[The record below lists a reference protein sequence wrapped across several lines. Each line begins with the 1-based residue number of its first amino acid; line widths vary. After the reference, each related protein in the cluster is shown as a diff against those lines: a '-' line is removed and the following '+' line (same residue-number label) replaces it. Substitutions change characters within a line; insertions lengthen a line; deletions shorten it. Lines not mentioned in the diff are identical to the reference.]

1 MNRFRKLAYVVLA
14 SGSLAGLLLFA
25 VQHFTIF
32 PLIQKAEVYE
42 AAAEKSDTHHHS
54 DEGWRP
60 ADGFE
65 RTSLTALTTVVTAI
79 GFAAVLFGMAGAG
92 AIKLSWRKGLLWGLA
107 AFVCVDLAPALGLP
121 PQPPGAAVAD
131 LYSRQEWWILTVIS
145 TAVGLW
151 LLLNR
156 RRPVAVRLIGVLPVI
171 LPHAIGAPV
180 AQGSSAVPVTLSHEF
195 ALISILTTGLFWL
208 ALGTVGGLFY
218 ARSGYVEAQERI
230 S

>member
-1 MNRFRKLAYVVLA
+1 VNRFRKLIFVILA
-14 SGSLAGLLLFA
+14 SGAVAGLLLFF
-25 VQHFTIF
+25 VQRFTIF

-42 AAAEKSDTHHHS
+42 SAAEKTDAHQHA

-79 GFAAVLFGMAGAG
+79 GFSALLFGIAGVS
-92 AIKLSWRKGLLWGLA
+92 AIRLDWRKGLLWGLA
-107 AFVCVDLAPALGLP
+107 AFVCVDLAPSLGLL
-121 PQPPGAAVAD
+121 PQPPGTAVAD
-131 LYSRQEWWILTVIS
+131 LYSRQAWWVFTVIS
-145 TAVGLW
+145 TAAGLW
-151 LLLNR
+151 LLLNQR
-156 RRPVAVRLIGVLPVI
+156 RSVPVRLIGVLPLI

-180 AQGSSAVPVTLSHEF
+180 AQGNSAVPVTLIHQF

-208 ALGTVGGLFY
+208 VLGTVGGLFY

-230 S
+230 Q